1 MNATVVDEERATCST
16 QGAWSIT
23 SVWVVTP
30 GRCTNIEIG
39 WRLARRA
46 QACNPEGVKG
56 ENRVVEC
63 QLLAAD
69 DCVCV
74 SRSAS

>member
-1 MNATVVDEERATCST
+1 MSATVVDEERATCST

-23 SVWVVTP
+23 SVWVVIP
-30 GRCTNIEIG
+30 DGRTRVEIG
-39 WRLARRA
+39 WRFARLA
-46 QACNPEGVKG
+46 QVCSLEGVKG
-56 ENRVVEC
+56 GKRVVEC
-63 QLLAAD
+63 KLLAAD